1 MNLIDP
7 KINTYCEEVSEPD
20 NNLLVELRKYT
31 FENEQVPQM
40 ISGSQVGN
48 ILKSFIQL
56 SNAKNILEV
65 GTFTGYSALKMA
77 EAIPKNGVIHTCE
90 IMDRHVEV
98 AQNFFDKS
106 KYKDL
111 ITIYHGNA
119 NETLEQLQSE
129 FYDFAFIDADKSG
142 YLDYYKKCMVLV
154 KSGGIIILDNMLWSG
169 HVLNPQDDDTMS
181 LVKTAKFIK
190 NDNRCTNF
198 LMTVRDGLMVCIK
211 S

>member
-1 MNLIDP
+1 MKLVDP
-7 KINTYCEEVSEPD
+7 KINKYCEQVSEQD
-20 NNLLVELRKYT
+20 NDLLIELREYT

-77 EAIPKNGVIHTCE
+77 EAIPENGAIHTCE

-98 AQNFFDKS
+98 AQKFINKS

-111 ITIYHGNA
+111 ITILHGNA
-119 NETLEQLQSE
+119 NETLEQLQPE

-142 YLDYYKKCMVLV
+142 YLDYYKKCMVLDR
-154 KSGGIIILDNMLWSG
+154 KS
-169 HVLNPQDDDTMS
+169 V
-181 LVKTAKFIK
+181 V
-190 NDNRCTNF
+190 
-198 LMTVRDGLMVCIK
+198 
-211 S
+211 

>member
-1 MNLIDP
+1 MKLVDP
-7 KINTYCEEVSEPD
+7 KINKYCEQVSEQD
-20 NNLLVELRKYT
+20 NDLLIELREYT

-77 EAIPKNGVIHTCE
+77 EAIPGNGAIHTCE

-98 AQNFFDKS
+98 AQKFINKS

-111 ITIYHGNA
+111 ITILHGNA
-119 NETLEQLQSE
+119 NETLEQLQPE
-129 FYDFAFIDADKSG
+129 FYDIAFIDADKSG

-154 KSGGIIILDNMLWSG
+154 KRGGIIILDNMLWSG

-181 LVKTAKFIK
+181 LVKTANFIK
-190 NDNRCTNF
+190 NDQRCTNF
-198 LMTVRDGLMVCIK
+198 LMTIRDELMVCIK

>member
-77 EAIPKNGVIHTCE
+77 EAIPKNGAIHTCE

-98 AQNFFDKS
+98 AQKFINKS